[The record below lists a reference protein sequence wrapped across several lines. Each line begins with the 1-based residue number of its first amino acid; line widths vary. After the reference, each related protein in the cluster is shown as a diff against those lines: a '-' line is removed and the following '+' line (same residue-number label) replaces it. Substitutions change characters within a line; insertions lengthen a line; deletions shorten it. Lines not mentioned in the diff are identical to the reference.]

1 MSISC
6 AVGAW
11 AIVALA
17 MEKADELKFACYPD
31 RRTCVEKL
39 EGLSRQ
45 AKYGFNN
52 GVVGCRIEREDPDEI
67 ASAPRKLPET
77 AGLQPPH

>member
-6 AVGAW
+6 AAGAW

-17 MEKADELKFACYPD
+17 MDKADELKFACYPD

-45 AKYGFNN
+45 AKRGFNN
-52 GVVGCRIEREDPDEI
+52 GIVGCRIEREEES
-67 ASAPRKLPET
+67 AAANAPRLPET
-77 AGLQPPH
+77 AGATPPH

>member
-1 MSISC
+1 
-6 AVGAW
+6 
-11 AIVALA
+11 

-45 AKYGFNN
+45 AKRGFNN
-52 GVVGCRIEREDPDEI
+52 GVVGCRIERDEEHV
-67 ASAPRKLPET
+67 AAVQKLPET
-77 AGLQPPH
+77 AGLPPPR

>member
-17 MEKADELKFACYPD
+17 MDKADELKFACYPD

-45 AKYGFNN
+45 TKRGFNN
-52 GVVGCRIEREDPDEI
+52 GLVGCRAEREEDDI
-67 ASAPRKLPET
+67 VASKPAKLPET
-77 AGLQPPH
+77 AKLDPAR